1 MNVINNGGM
10 ARYVNQMT
18 YEDGGVFL
26 KHCISFLKKYRVH
39 IH

>member
-18 YEDGGVFL
+18 YEDGGVFNAL
-26 KHCISFLKKYRVH
+26 HLF
-39 IH
+39 